1 MEQNI
6 EQQVTRGL
14 GQTQQPNISQP
25 SISEPQQR
33 KSYDF
38 VTEIISLPSKG
49 LGYPE
54 GSPLAKGEIEIKL
67 MTAREEDILASANL
81 IKKGIVLDRLLEA
94 VVLQEGVKADDL
106 LTGDKNAILIA
117 TRILSY
123 GPEYK
128 VKVTDPITDDIVD
141 YEIDMSSLKTKEIDF
156 SKLNRNNEY
165 EYITKNGTKLTF
177 QLLTHGIEKKI
188 DADLIALNKILKDNP
203 VEITTRLRHIIKAVD
218 GNTDIGYISKF
229 ITNRFLAADSRAF
242 RNYVKDLTP
251 DVDFTFDYVS
261 PITGEKEALQVPF
274 GLDFFYP
281 TN

>member
-14 GQTQQPNISQP
+14 NQNIQNPQPQP
-25 SISEPQQR
+25 QSKRNFE
-33 KSYDF
+33 F
-38 VTEIISLPSKG
+38 LTETISLPSKG

-54 GSPLAKGEIEIKL
+54 NSPLASGEIEIKL
-67 MTAREEDILASANL
+67 MTAREEDILASTNL
-81 IKKGIVLDRLLEA
+81 IRKGTVLDKLLEA
-94 VVLQEGVKADDL
+94 VVVQDGVKAEDL

-128 VKVTDPITDDIVD
+128 VKITDPLTDEQVD
-141 YEIDMSSLKTKEIDF
+141 YEIDMSLLKTKEIDF

-165 EYITKNGTKLTF
+165 EYTTNRGNKIVF
-177 QLLTHGIEKKI
+177 QLLTHSLEKKI
-188 DADLIALNKILKDNP
+188 DTDLLAMSKVLKDNP
-203 VEITTRLRHIIKAVD
+203 VEITTRLRHIIKSVD
-218 GNTDIGYISKF
+218 GNTDIGYINKF
-229 ITNRFLAADSRAF
+229 ITNKFLAKDSREF

-251 DVDFTFDYVS
+251 DVDFEFEYIS

-281 TN
+281 SN